1 MKQIYNNNYLRKSL
15 RDNMNSMIDN
25 IEQMEG
31 MKKIV
36 RDKFGL
42 EEGVNYE
49 MVLRNLKQTIE
60 ILDIQVN
67 SKNE

>member
-1 MKQIYNNNYLRKSL
+1 MKQIYNNNYLRKSDM
-15 RDNMNSMIDN
+15 RDNMYKKIDN

-49 MVLRNLKQTIE
+49 MVLRNLRQTIE
-60 ILDIQVN
+60 LLDI
-67 SKNE
+67 

>member
-1 MKQIYNNNYLRKSL
+1 MKQIYNNNYLRKSAM
-15 RDNMNSMIDN
+15 RDNMYKKIDN

-49 MVLRNLKQTIE
+49 MVLRNLRQTIE
-60 ILDIQVN
+60 LLDI
-67 SKNE
+67 